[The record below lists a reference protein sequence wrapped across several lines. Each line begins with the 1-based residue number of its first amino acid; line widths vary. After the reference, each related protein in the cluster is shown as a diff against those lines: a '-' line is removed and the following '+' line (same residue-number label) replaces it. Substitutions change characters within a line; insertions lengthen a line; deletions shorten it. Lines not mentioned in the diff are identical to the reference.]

1 MNNVTYPIANPMVIF
16 REELDDWAV
25 LFDPDANETFALDP
39 VSAFIWQCL
48 DGKHS
53 KTDIITEL
61 TAACKD
67 GIPDNAAEHLD
78 DFIAELESKS
88 LVGIEAPA

>member
-1 MNNVTYPIANPMVIF
+1 MPAIVYPIANPMVIF

-39 VSAFIWQCL
+39 VSSFIWQCL

-53 KTDIITEL
+53 KTNILEKL
-61 TAACKD
+61 AEVCQD
-67 GIPDNAAEHLD
+67 GIPENASKHLD
-78 DFIAELESKS
+78 AFLAELEGKS
-88 LVGIEAPA
+88 LVGYESQF